1 MINEINDL
9 LISRSLDLSD
19 YEIIIRQRGT
29 YEYSAYSPQLN
40 YMAKAKDL
48 LTAKSLLVKRINQH
62 IRHLMENPHLIEEYN
77 QKMDA
82 YRREHEEFIK
92 ANLQGGAKNQAS
104 GSINNAYHSAPPPL
118 DGYLG
123 VEQPFDSDFPQYG
136 EFLDSSLGGNNLSD
150 GDISDD
156 GRLPYDENIDYSQL
170 PETDEANKVDMNDIM
185 DLFK

>member
-82 YRREHEEFIK
+82 YRREHEAFIK
-92 ANLQGGAKNQAS
+92 ANLQGGAKNQLN
-104 GSINNAYHSAPPPL
+104 GSDNNAHHSALPPL
-118 DGYLG
+118 DGSLG
-123 VEQPFDSDFPQYG
+123 VDQPFDSDFAQEG
-136 EFLDSSLGGNNLSD
+136 DFDDSFSD
-150 GDISDD
+150 GNIGED
-156 GRLPYDENIDYSQL
+156 GYLPYDENIDYSQL
-170 PETDEANKVDMNDIM
+170 PETDEANKVDMSDIM